1 MTKPSTI
8 AIDGPAASGKST
20 LGYYLARRL
29 EYLYLDTGVLYRAV
43 TWAALQRSLS
53 IEDEAAVTALA
64 EELSI
69 EVLPATAED
78 GRQYTVRV
86 GGEDI
91 TWAIRS
97 PAVDRAVSP
106 VSAYPGV
113 RAVLTRQM
121 REIGARG
128 NVVMVGRDIGTVVL
142 PDADLKLYVVATAE
156 ERAHRRL
163 LDRQA
168 QGKTIAY
175 EEVLSGI
182 RHRDRIDSSRE
193 AAPLRAAGDAVIF
206 DNTTLSIKQ
215 MFREI
220 DRLMSAL
227 DGEER

>member
-43 TWAALQRSLS
+43 TWAALQRSLP

>member
-43 TWAALQRSLS
+43 TWVALQRSLS

-220 DRLMSAL
+220 DRLVSAL